1 MGCEGVSRINEP
13 IETDGDIAY
22 NMPKFE
28 KSLLTW
34 SHTSNTLLSGDTL
47 GALVELYVCISLPAL
62 VAKHSS

>member
-1 MGCEGVSRINEP
+1 MGCEGLSTINEP

-47 GALVELYVCISLPAL
+47 GAWVEL
-62 VAKHSS
+62 